1 MAHLS
6 MVEIHDALINGGT
19 SNGAKQLRDRIV

>member
-1 MAHLS
+1 MAQFC